1 MWHTLCTIDLCATY
15 EMQTYVAHKSRVQR
29 HMSAS
34 HMWLHHIQ
42 VYDVA
47 IRNRDADMSASLQ
60 MWSCINVQMQRD
72 VGGWGRD
79 P

>member
-34 HMWLHHIQ
+34 HMRLHHIQ

-47 IRNRDADMSASLQ
+47 IRNSLQ
-60 MWSCINVQMQRD
+60 MWSCVNVLMQRD